1 MEKHTPPALLLQVM
15 WFVAE
20 AMTDVGVPDA
30 VVTSPSG
37 MAFLERV
44 GKPVYETMRTLCLNR
59 ARQRTSLELQMQVC
73 LGRVLCACVLPCV
86 VAQSGCH
93 VRLKLAPWAVHVR
106 VAHSGQCFVLRRT
119 VCNPALCVYV
129 TSKRGAVALLLEI
142 QNNEER

>member
-1 MEKHTPPALLLQVM
+1 MEKHTPPPLLQVM